1 MSEVKK
7 QIGQMA
13 EFMGQFREEGK
24 LPSSTIVNP
33 KGGFETAKAII
44 LRSGKEIGTN
54 PKMSKQSPKENEKL
68 LLKEKEVDKATAREE
83 QPLLQSPKAPTQ
95 PNSGKVVP
103 NSTHSN
109 PIQPNVPFPRRFMQ
123 SKKEENEKDILE
135 TFRKVQVNIPLL
147 DAIKQVPRYAKFLKE
162 LCTTRR
168 RISNKEVVRVSENVS
183 AVLQRKLPPK
193 CKDPGSF
200 TIPCVIGNTKF
211 EHAMLDLGASIN
223 VMPYSIYASMNLG
236 ELKNDGVIIQLADR
250 SNAYPKGVLED
261 VLVQVNHLIFPA
273 DFYVLEM
280 EDSAHST
287 PLPILLGRPFMKTAR
302 TKIDV
307 FKGTLTME
315 FDGNIIDFNISE
327 AIRYPIDDHSCF
339 SIDAFDSLAQ
349 EYFESLDR
357 DVLETTIVQG
367 IELIKNGAEPN
378 HEEIGEM
385 VAALESLPQ
394 YVGKSPI
401 PIPIPVSTNK
411 LLPSVIQAP
420 TLELKPLPNHL
431 KYVFLGDKETL
442 PVIISS
448 SLTAVEEEKLVRVL
462 QEYKTAIGWTLADI
476 KGLSPTTCMHRILLE
491 EGAKP
496 TREAQRR
503 LNPPMMEVV
512 KKEIIK
518 LLDCGVIY
526 PISDSRWVSPVQVV
540 PKKSGVTVV
549 KNEENE
555 LVPTRIQTGWRVCI
569 DYRKLNATTR
579 KDHFP
584 LPFIDQMLE
593 RLAGHSFYCF
603 LDGYSGYN
611 QIVIAPD
618 DQEKTTFTCPFGTFA
633 YRRMPFGLCNAPATF
648 QRCMV
653 SIFSDF
659 VEKIIEVF
667 MDDFSVFG
675 DSFDGCLTNL
685 TLILKRCIETNLVL
699 NWEKCHFMVKQGI
712 VLGHIVS
719 EKGIEVDK
727 SKIGLVRHLPSPTS
741 VREVRSF
748 LGHAGF
754 YRRFIKDFSKIST
767 PLCRLLQKDVPFVFD
782 DKCEKAFNHL
792 KELLTSAP
800 IIVPPDWSLPGCLGQ
815 RKDKKPHVIY
825 YASRTLNDAQL
836 NYSTTEKELLAVV
849 FALDKFRSYL
859 LGTKVIIYSD
869 HAALKYL
876 LTKKEAKP
884 RLIRWML
891 LLQEF
896 DVEIRDKRGCE
907 NVVANHL
914 SRLVHEEDLLPIPE
928 AFPDE
933 QLLTIEV
940 SEPWYADIVN
950 YIVSKQVPSTITRH
964 QRDKLKKIARFYVWD
979 DPYLWKYCPDQII
992 RRCVHDSEFN
1002 SILTFCHTYAC
1013 GGHFGTQRTTLKVLE
1028 CGFYWPTI
1036 FKDARTFCMTCD
1048 RCQRMGNIGAKD
1060 QMPQTP
1066 IFSVEIFD
1074 VWGIDFRGPFPSSHS
1089 FNYILLAVD
1098 YVSKWVE
1105 AKATRTN
1112 DSKVV
1117 ADFIKTNIFARFGMP
1132 RVLISDGG
1140 SHFCNRTIEALLKKY
1155 NVTHKVSTPYH
1166 PQTSGQAEV
1175 SNREIKQILE
1185 KTVGPTRKDWSLRLN
1200 DALWAYRTAYKTP
1213 IGMSPF
1219 RLIYGKPCHL
1229 PVELEHRAH
1238 WAIKTFN
1245 INIDAAGL
1253 HRKLQLNELEEI
1265 RTEAYENAHI
1275 YKEKTKAAH
1284 DKMIRSKTFSVGQK
1298 VLLFNSRLR
1307 LFPGKLRSKWIG
1319 PFVVTNVFPHGAV
1332 QIQSFKTGHE
1342 FKVNGHRLKPYY
1354 ESFEEHVVEDVPLH
1368 AIGPS
1373 EA

>member
-1 MSEVKK
+1 
-7 QIGQMA
+7 
-13 EFMGQFREEGK
+13 
-24 LPSSTIVNP
+24 
-33 KGGFETAKAII
+33 
-44 LRSGKEIGTN
+44 
-54 PKMSKQSPKENEKL
+54 
-68 LLKEKEVDKATAREE
+68 
-83 QPLLQSPKAPTQ
+83 
-95 PNSGKVVP
+95 
-103 NSTHSN
+103 
-109 PIQPNVPFPRRFMQ
+109 
-123 SKKEENEKDILE
+123 
-135 TFRKVQVNIPLL
+135 
-147 DAIKQVPRYAKFLKE
+147 
-162 LCTTRR
+162 
-168 RISNKEVVRVSENVS
+168 
-183 AVLQRKLPPK
+183 
-193 CKDPGSF
+193 
-200 TIPCVIGNTKF
+200 
-211 EHAMLDLGASIN
+211 
-223 VMPYSIYASMNLG
+223 
-236 ELKNDGVIIQLADR
+236 
-250 SNAYPKGVLED
+250 
-261 VLVQVNHLIFPA
+261 
-273 DFYVLEM
+273 
-280 EDSAHST
+280 
-287 PLPILLGRPFMKTAR
+287 
-302 TKIDV
+302 
-307 FKGTLTME
+307 
-315 FDGNIIDFNISE
+315 
-327 AIRYPIDDHSCF
+327 
-339 SIDAFDSLAQ
+339 
-349 EYFESLDR
+349 
-357 DVLETTIVQG
+357 
-367 IELIKNGAEPN
+367 
-378 HEEIGEM
+378 M
-385 VAALESLPQ
+385 VATLESLPK
-394 YVGKSPI
+394 YVGKPPI
-401 PIPIPVSTNK
+401 PIPIPVSANK

-442 PVIISS
+442 PVIVSS
-448 SLTAVEEEKLVRVL
+448 SLTAMEEEKLVRVL
-462 QEYKTAIGWTLADI
+462 QKYKTAIGWTLADI
-476 KGLSPTTCMHRILLE
+476 KGISPTTCMHRILLE

-712 VLGHIVS
+712 VLGHIIS

-727 SKIGLVRHLPSPTS
+727 SKIGLIRHLPSPTS

-767 PLCRLLQKDVPFVFD
+767 PMCQLLQKDVPFVFD
-782 DKCEKAFNHL
+782 DECEKAFDHL

-800 IIVPPDWSLPGCLGQ
+800 IIVPPDWSLPFELMCDASDYALGAVLGQ

-896 DVEIRDKRGCE
+896 DMEIRDKRGCE
-907 NVVANHL
+907 NVVADHL
-914 SRLVHEEDLLPIPE
+914 SRLVHEEDPLPIPE

-964 QRDKLKKIARFYVWD
+964 QCNKLKKMARFYVWD
-979 DPYLWKYCPDQII
+979 DPYLWKYSPDQII

-1002 SILTFCHTYAC
+1002 SILNFCHTYAC
-1013 GGHFGTQRTTLKVLE
+1013 GGHFGTQRTALKVLE

-1074 VWGIDFRGPFPSSHS
+1074 VWGIDFMGPFPSSHG

-1117 ADFIKTNIFARFGMP
+1117 ADFVKTNIFARFGMP

-1238 WAIKTFN
+1238 WAVKTFN
-1245 INIDAAGL
+1245 MNIDAAGL

-1319 PFVVTNVFPHGAV
+1319 PFVVTNVFPYGAV
-1332 QIQSFKTGHE
+1332 QIQSLKTGQE

-1354 ESFEEHVVEDVPLH
+1354 ECFEEHVVEDIPLH
-1368 AIGPS
+1368 AVGPS